1 MARIWPMVASSS
13 STACDMADSD
23 EAYRAMLDG
32 AVALA
37 QTAVDAATDPDLNAY
52 LMKRV
57 AARS

>member
-1 MARIWPMVASSS
+1 
-13 STACDMADSD
+13 
-23 EAYRAMLDG
+23 MLDG